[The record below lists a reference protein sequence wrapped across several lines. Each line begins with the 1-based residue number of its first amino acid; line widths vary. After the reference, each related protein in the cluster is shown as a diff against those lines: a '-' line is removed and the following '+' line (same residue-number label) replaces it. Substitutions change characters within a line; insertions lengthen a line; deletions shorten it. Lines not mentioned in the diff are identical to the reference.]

1 MKLEYM
7 NIAIKEAE
15 KAFKKDEVPV
25 GAVIVY
31 NDKIIAKAHN
41 TRQKTHKVIN
51 HAEILAI
58 LKAERKLKDW
68 RMNNCELYVTLKPCN
83 MCESII
89 KESRISK
96 VYYILDK
103 IPNKKDYN
111 KTEFMRTNVCFD
123 RFENYNKILSEFFE
137 NKRKN

>member
-89 KESRISK
+89 KEARISK

-103 IPNKKDYN
+103 FSNKKDYN
-111 KTEFMRTNVCFD
+111 KTKFVRTNVCFGH
-123 RFENYNKILSEFFE
+123 FENYNKILSEFFE